1 MIVKRIIEQRL
12 STTIFSISR
21 LSGGD
26 INSVY
31 FLKTAKGNFVVKLND
46 KEKYPNM
53 LQKEAKGLEL
63 LGKRGVSTP
72 TVIEHFEHG
81 DSQLIILDH
90 IESETPTRQF
100 WLRFANDLSKLH
112 QKDNPYFGLDHHN
125 YIGSLHQD
133 NSAKPS
139 WEKFFVENRL
149 VPLIKMGF
157 DKALL
162 VKGHLAKFEHL
173 FKMLPELIP
182 DENPS
187 LLHGDLW
194 SGNLLCGQGQA
205 PVFIDPAVY
214 YGHREVDIAMTKM
227 FGGFDQVFLSHYN
240 EIYPLENG
248 WEKRI
253 EIHNLYPNLV
263 HLNLFGKSYLSGIE
277 SVLNKIN

>member
-46 KEKYPNM
+46 KERYPNM
-53 LQKEAKGLEL
+53 LKKEAKGLEL
-63 LGKRGVSTP
+63 LRKGGISTP
-72 TVIEHFEHG
+72 TVVDQFDEG

-90 IESETPTRQF
+90 IESETPTKKF
-100 WLRFANDLSKLH
+100 WLRFADDLSKLH
-112 QKDNPYFGLDHHN
+112 QNGNPYFGLDHHN

-133 NSAKPS
+133 NDAKPS
-139 WEKFFVENRL
+139 WEKFFVEKRL

-162 VKGHLAKFEHL
+162 AKGHLAKFEDL
-173 FKMLPELIP
+173 FKMLTDLIP
-182 DENPS
+182 AEKPS

-194 SGNLLCGQGQA
+194 SGNLLCGQGQV

-227 FGGFDQVFLSHYN
+227 FGGFDPVFLSHYH
-240 EIYPLENG
+240 EIYPLEKG

-277 SVLNKIN
+277 SVLNKI

>member
-1 MIVKRIIEQRL
+1 MIAKRIIEQRL

-46 KEKYPNM
+46 KEKYPKM

-63 LGKRGVSTP
+63 LRKGGLNTP
-72 TVIEHFEHG
+72 IVIDQFEQD
-81 DSQLIILDH
+81 DSQVIILDH
-90 IESETPTRQF
+90 IESETPAKPF
-100 WLRFANDLSKLH
+100 WLRFADELSKLH
-112 QKDNPYFGLDHHN
+112 QNNNPDFGLDHDN
-125 YIGSLHQD
+125 YIGSLHQE
-133 NSAKPS
+133 NSKKSS

-149 VPLIKMGF
+149 VPMIKMGY
-157 DKALL
+157 DKKLL
-162 VKGHLAKFEHL
+162 DKVHVTKFEDL
-173 FKMLPELIP
+173 FKILPEFIP
-182 DENPS
+182 TENPS

-194 SGNLLCGQGQA
+194 SGNLLCSELQT

-214 YGHREVDIAMTKM
+214 YGHREIDIAMTQM
-227 FGGFDQVFLSHYN
+227 FGGFDPIFLTHYQ
-240 EIYPLENG
+240 EINPLEIG
-248 WEKRI
+248 WEERI

-277 SVLNKIN
+277 RVLEKI